1 MSERKKQLS
10 TADAAEL
17 RRHRRDV
24 KQHEESTAR
33 AAAIVAA
40 GGSSDHGVDEDAAPL
55 APSELAMEF
64 DDPQAISDGEQ
75 LDDAGGFAMASD
87 DSAAEMD
94 AEAVSGH
101 GGPGVSA
108 SEIADDFL
116 QSNANAR
123 PDADQY
129 LKAIDRGIVMAWVAK
144 RKRWIADVG
153 DRRNPT
159 HYLFHTIRQLCLRT
173 YWESP
178 LRRDW
183 KAHLR
188 SGHFPASVVN
198 IVRTGLHGVR
208 YAEEFDQNPD
218 LLGLPDGKVREL
230 RTGIDRDALPDDRVS
245 KSTNVM
251 PDPAQKPERFLQFLD
266 EISQYNEE
274 WKEYILRC
282 LGYFCTGHMTER
294 YLGFW
299 TGATSGG
306 KSILCDLIVSILG
319 DYAVTASVKA
329 LADGELPADK
339 EMQLFHR
346 VVGARVVFA
355 SESSASLKVDPGL
368 AKKLASKE
376 RLVCRALFENEYEAI
391 PKFKWVIAAQD
402 LTFAK
407 VDAAIQVRLQVAHF
421 RQIFA
426 QQKDMHRFQD
436 ALPADLQL
444 MDKLEKERA
453 GILALMLDYAKQ
465 WYVNGLQPPPCIV
478 ADTDKYFADIDDF
491 GSWLDK
497 RCARERDAFAPSN
510 TLFADYS
517 QSAEAMGV
525 EPMKIG
531 PFSKKLLAA
540 SGFKDGRSRVDGS
553 QVRGFF
559 GLRLRE
565 RDEDGD
571 ASG

>member
-1 MSERKKQLS
+1 LSESEQMKRR
-10 TADAAEL
+10 DEL
-17 RRHRRDV
+17 QHRRS
-24 KQHEESTAR
+24 EE
-33 AAAIVAA
+33 AANAKVAA
-40 GGSSDHGVDEDAAPL
+40 RIAAGAAKSIREDEDALPL

-64 DDPQAISDGEQ
+64 DDPQAIRTGEE
-75 LDDAGGFAMASD
+75 LDEAGGAAMAND

-94 AEAVSGH
+94 AEVVSG

-108 SEIADDFL
+108 SEQADSFL
-116 QSNANAR
+116 LANANAG
-123 PDADQY
+123 PDEDQY
-129 LKAIDRGIVMAWVAK
+129 LKAIDRGIVMGWIAKLRKWVA
-144 RKRWIADVG
+144 DTG

-159 HYLFHTIRQLCLRT
+159 HYLFHTIRSRCLRT
-173 YWESP
+173 YIESP

-188 SGHFPASVVN
+188 SGSFPASVVN

-218 LLGLPDGKVREL
+218 LLGLPNGKVREIE
-230 RTGIDRDALPDDRVS
+230 TGVDRDALPDDRVS
-245 KSTNVM
+245 KSTNVT
-251 PDPAQKPERFLQFLD
+251 PDSTQKPERFLQFLA
-266 EISQYNEE
+266 EISQHNEE

-306 KSILCDLIVSILG
+306 KSILCDLLVGILG

-376 RLVCRALFENEYEAI
+376 RLVCRALFENEYEAV

-426 QQKDMHRFQD
+426 QKKDMHRFQD

-444 MDKLEKERA
+444 LDKLEKERA

-465 WYVNGLQPPPCIV
+465 WYVDGLRPPACIV
-478 ADTDKYFADIDDF
+478 ADTDKYFADVDDF

-497 RCARERDAFAPSN
+497 RCAREDAFTSGN
-510 TLFADYS
+510 MLLVDY
-517 QSAEAMGV
+517 QQTAEAMGI
-525 EPMKIG
+525 EPMKRDA
-531 PFSKKLLAA
+531 FSKKLIAA
-540 SGFKDGRSRVDGS
+540 GFKDDRARIDGH
-553 QVRGFF
+553 QVRGFH

-565 RDEDGD
+565 RDEDED
-571 ASG
+571 ESNAD

>member
-1 MSERKKQLS
+1 VIDATRLIIFS
-10 TADAAEL
+10 TRSVNAVCARIGKVRCAAIGK
-17 RRHRRDV
+17 RIC
-24 KQHEESTAR
+24 
-33 AAAIVAA
+33 AAA
-40 GGSSDHGVDEDAAPL
+40 
-55 APSELAMEF
+55 
-64 DDPQAISDGEQ
+64 
-75 LDDAGGFAMASD
+75 
-87 DSAAEMD
+87 
-94 AEAVSGH
+94 
-101 GGPGVSA
+101 
-108 SEIADDFL
+108 
-116 QSNANAR
+116 
-123 PDADQY
+123 
-129 LKAIDRGIVMAWVAK
+129 
-144 RKRWIADVG
+144 
-153 DRRNPT
+153 T
-159 HYLFHTIRQLCLRT
+159 
-173 YWESP
+173 
-178 LRRDW
+178 
-183 KAHLR
+183 
-188 SGHFPASVVN
+188 FPHVVN

-245 KSTNVM
+245 KSTNVT
-251 PDPAQKPERFLQFLD
+251 PDPTQKPERFLQFLD
-266 EISQYNEE
+266 EISQHNEA

-306 KSILCDLIVSILG
+306 KSILCDLTVGILG

-355 SESSASLKVDPGL
+355 SESSASMKVCPGL

-376 RLVCRALFENEYEAI
+376 RLVCRALFENEYEAV

-453 GILALMLDYAKQ
+453 GILALMLDYAQ
-465 WYVNGLQPPPCIV
+465 RWYTDGLQPPPCIV

-510 TLFADYS
+510 ALFADYS

-525 EPMKIG
+525 EPMKSG
-531 PFSKKLLAA
+531 PFSKKLAA
-540 SGFKDGRSRVDGS
+540 AGFKDGRARVDGS

-571 ASG
+571 GTND

>member
-1 MSERKKQLS
+1 MSKRKKQES
-10 TADAAEL
+10 TDAAEL
-17 RRHRRDV
+17 RRHKRDV
-24 KQHEESTAR
+24 KQHEDSTAR
-33 AAAIVAA
+33 AAIVAA
-40 GGSSDHGVDEDAAPL
+40 GGSDHADEDAMPL

-64 DDPQAISDGEQ
+64 DDPQVISNGEQ

-87 DSAAEMD
+87 DAAAEMD
-94 AEAVSGH
+94 AEVVSGA
-101 GGPGVSA
+101 GPGVSA

-116 QSNANAR
+116 ASNATAG
-123 PDADQY
+123 PDVDQF

-144 RKRWIADVG
+144 RKRWIADIG

-159 HYLFHTIRQLCLRT
+159 HYLFHTIRQRCLRT

-198 IVRTGLHGVR
+198 VVRTGLHGVR

-218 LLGLPDGKVREL
+218 LLGLPNGKVCEL
-230 RTGIDRDALPDDRVS
+230 RTGVIRDAIPDDRVS
-245 KSTNVM
+245 KSTNIM
-251 PDPAQKPERFLQFLD
+251 PDPTQKPERFLQFLD
-266 EISQYNEE
+266 EISQHNEE
-274 WKEYILRC
+274 WKQYILRG

-376 RLVCRALFENEYEAI
+376 RLVCRALFENEYEAV
-391 PKFKWVIAAQD
+391 PKFKWVVAAQD

-426 QQKDMHRFQD
+426 QEKDMHRFQD
-436 ALPADLQL
+436 ALPADLRL

-453 GILALMLDYAKQ
+453 GILAMMIDYAQ
-465 WYVNGLQPPPCIV
+465 RWYRDGLQPPPCIV
-478 ADTDKYFADIDDF
+478 ADTDQYFADVDDF

-497 RCARERDAFAPSN
+497 RCARERDAFTSSN
-510 TLFADYS
+510 MLFADYS
-517 QSAEAMGV
+517 QSAEAMGI

-531 PFSKKLLAA
+531 PFSKKLAA
-540 SGFKDGRSRVDGS
+540 SGFKDGRSRFDGC
-553 QVRGFF
+553 QVRGFH

-565 RDEDGD
+565 RDEDEDADAGGD
-571 ASG
+571 E